1 MAVSFI
7 RSGTRFPDPRQADD
21 SIGGLLAVGGDLSP
35 KRLLAAYRAGIFP
48 WFDDDQA
55 PVLWWSPDPRAVLT
69 PGEMRISRSL
79 AKRLR
84 NGGFKVS
91 FDRAF
96 AEVVSAC
103 ATKREGQSGTWI
115 TPGMG
120 AAYGHLHELGY
131 AHSLE
136 VWREGRLAGGLYGL
150 SIGAFFFG
158 ESMFSRVPDASKVA
172 LAHLSEQLKRWRFQL
187 IDCQIPNHHLSSLGV
202 QSMPRTEFLAALAA
216 NDESNTRVGA
226 WTFDADCG
234 TAASV
239 DSTPF
244 RGQNAAAL
252 HAPGPHGERRAD

>member
-7 RSGTRFPDPRQADD
+7 QSSISFPDAQQADD

-55 PVLWWSPDPRAVLT
+55 PVLWWSPDPRAVLV

-84 NGGFKVS
+84 NGGFEVS

-96 AEVVSAC
+96 AEVVRGC
-103 ATKREGQSGTWI
+103 ATEREGQSGTWI
-115 TPGMG
+115 TPAMG
-120 AAYGHLHELGY
+120 VAYGRLHELGY

-136 VWREGRLAGGLYGL
+136 VWREGHLLGGLYGL

-158 ESMFSRVPDASKVA
+158 ESMFSRAADASKVA

-187 IDCQIPNHHLSSLGV
+187 IDCQIPNQHLGSLGV
-202 QSMPRTEFLAALAA
+202 KSIPRAEFLAALAA
-216 NDESNTRVGA
+216 NDESQTRLGA
-226 WTFDADCG
+226 WAFDADCCAG
-234 TAASV
+234 
-239 DSTPF
+239 
-244 RGQNAAAL
+244 
-252 HAPGPHGERRAD
+252 

>member
-7 RSGTRFPDPRQADD
+7 QSGISFPDAQQADD
-21 SIGGLLAVGGDLSP
+21 SIGGLFAVGGDLSP

-55 PVLWWSPDPRAVLT
+55 PVLWWSPDPRAVLV

-84 NGGFKVS
+84 NGGFEVS

-96 AEVVSAC
+96 AEVVKGC
-103 ATKREGQSGTWI
+103 ASEREGQSGTWI
-115 TPGMG
+115 TPAMG
-120 AAYGHLHELGY
+120 VAYGRLHEMGY

-136 VWREGRLAGGLYGL
+136 VWREGHLVGGLYGL

-158 ESMFSRVPDASKVA
+158 ESMFSRAADASKVA

-187 IDCQIPNHHLSSLGV
+187 IDCQIPNQHLGSLGV
-202 QSMPRTEFLAALAA
+202 KSIPRAEFLAALAA
-216 NDESNTRVGA
+216 NDESKTRLGA
-226 WTFDADCG
+226 WTFDANYCAG
-234 TAASV
+234 
-239 DSTPF
+239 
-244 RGQNAAAL
+244 
-252 HAPGPHGERRAD
+252 

>member
-7 RSGTRFPDPRQADD
+7 QSGISFPDAQQADD

-55 PVLWWSPDPRAVLT
+55 PVLWWSPDPRAVLV

-84 NGGFKVS
+84 NGGFEVS

-96 AEVVSAC
+96 AEVVKGC
-103 ATKREGQSGTWI
+103 ASEREGQSGTWI
-115 TPGMG
+115 TPAMG
-120 AAYGHLHELGY
+120 VAYGRLHEMGY

-136 VWREGRLAGGLYGL
+136 VWREGHLVGGLYGL

-158 ESMFSRVPDASKVA
+158 ESMFSRAADASKVA

-187 IDCQIPNHHLSSLGV
+187 IDCQIPNQHLGSLGV
-202 QSMPRTEFLAALAA
+202 KSIPRAEFLAALAA
-216 NDESNTRVGA
+216 NDESKTRLGA
-226 WTFDADCG
+226 WVSDADCSAG
-234 TAASV
+234 
-239 DSTPF
+239 
-244 RGQNAAAL
+244 
-252 HAPGPHGERRAD
+252 

>member
-7 RSGTRFPDPRQADD
+7 QSGISFPDAQQADD

-55 PVLWWSPDPRAVLT
+55 PVLWWSPDPRAVLV

-84 NGGFKVS
+84 NGGFEVS

-96 AEVVSAC
+96 AEVVKGC
-103 ATKREGQSGTWI
+103 ASEREGQSGTWI
-115 TPGMG
+115 TPAMG
-120 AAYGHLHELGY
+120 VAYGRLHEMGY
-131 AHSLE
+131 ALSLE
-136 VWREGRLAGGLYGL
+136 VWREGHLVGGLYGL

-158 ESMFSRVPDASKVA
+158 ESMFSRAADASKVA

-187 IDCQIPNHHLSSLGV
+187 IDCQIPNQHLGSLGV
-202 QSMPRTEFLAALAA
+202 KSIPRAEFLAALAA
-216 NDESNTRVGA
+216 NDESKTRLGA
-226 WTFDADCG
+226 WTFDANYCAG
-234 TAASV
+234 
-239 DSTPF
+239 
-244 RGQNAAAL
+244 
-252 HAPGPHGERRAD
+252 

>member
-7 RSGTRFPDPRQADD
+7 QSGISFPDAQQADD

-55 PVLWWSPDPRAVLT
+55 PVLWWSPDPRAVLV

-84 NGGFKVS
+84 NGGFEVS

-96 AEVVSAC
+96 AEVVKGC
-103 ATKREGQSGTWI
+103 ASEREGQSGTWI
-115 TPGMG
+115 TPAMG
-120 AAYGHLHELGY
+120 VAYGRLHEMGY

-136 VWREGRLAGGLYGL
+136 VWREGHLVGGLYGL

-158 ESMFSRVPDASKVA
+158 ESMFSRAPDASKVA

-187 IDCQIPNHHLSSLGV
+187 IDCQIPNQHLGSLGV
-202 QSMPRTEFLAALAA
+202 KSIPRAEFLAALAA
-216 NDESNTRVGA
+216 NDESKTRLGA
-226 WTFDADCG
+226 WTFDANYCAG
-234 TAASV
+234 
-239 DSTPF
+239 
-244 RGQNAAAL
+244 
-252 HAPGPHGERRAD
+252 

>member
-7 RSGTRFPDPRQADD
+7 QSGISFPDAQQADD

-55 PVLWWSPDPRAVLT
+55 PVLWWSPDPRAVLV

-84 NGGFKVS
+84 NGGFEVS
-91 FDRAF
+91 LDRAF
-96 AEVVSAC
+96 AEVVRGC
-103 ATKREGQSGTWI
+103 ATEREGQSGTWI
-115 TPGMG
+115 TPAMG
-120 AAYGHLHELGY
+120 VAYGRLHEMGY

-136 VWREGRLAGGLYGL
+136 VWREGHLVGGLYGL

-158 ESMFSRVPDASKVA
+158 ESMFSRAADASKVA

-187 IDCQIPNHHLSSLGV
+187 IDCQIPNQHLGSLGV
-202 QSMPRTEFLAALAA
+202 KSIPRAEFLAALAA
-216 NDESNTRVGA
+216 NDEAKTRLGA
-226 WTFDADCG
+226 WTFDADCCAG
-234 TAASV
+234 
-239 DSTPF
+239 
-244 RGQNAAAL
+244 
-252 HAPGPHGERRAD
+252 

>member
-7 RSGTRFPDPRQADD
+7 QSGISFPDAQQADD

-35 KRLLAAYRAGIFP
+35 KRLLAAHRAGIFP

-55 PVLWWSPDPRAVLT
+55 PVLWWSPDPRAVLV

-84 NGGFKVS
+84 NGGFEVS

-96 AEVVSAC
+96 AEVVKGC
-103 ATKREGQSGTWI
+103 ASEREGQSGTWI
-115 TPGMG
+115 TPAMG
-120 AAYGHLHELGY
+120 VAYGRLHEMGY

-136 VWREGRLAGGLYGL
+136 VWREGHLVGGLYGL

-158 ESMFSRVPDASKVA
+158 ESMFSRAADASKVA

-187 IDCQIPNHHLSSLGV
+187 IDCQIPNQHLGSLGV
-202 QSMPRTEFLAALAA
+202 KSIPRAEFLAALAA
-216 NDESNTRVGA
+216 NDESKTRLGA
-226 WTFDADCG
+226 WTFDANYCAG
-234 TAASV
+234 
-239 DSTPF
+239 
-244 RGQNAAAL
+244 
-252 HAPGPHGERRAD
+252 

>member
-7 RSGTRFPDPRQADD
+7 QSGIGFPDARQADD

-55 PVLWWSPDPRAVLT
+55 PVLWWSPDPRAVLV
-69 PGEMRISRSL
+69 PGAMRISRSL

-84 NGGFKVS
+84 NGGFEVS

-96 AEVVSAC
+96 AEVVKGC
-103 ATKREGQSGTWI
+103 ATERQGQSGTWI
-115 TPGMG
+115 TPSMG
-120 AAYGHLHELGY
+120 IAYGRLHELGY

-150 SIGAFFFG
+150 SIGTFFFG
-158 ESMFSRVPDASKVA
+158 ESMFSHIADASKVA

-187 IDCQIPNHHLSSLGV
+187 IDCQIPNRHLNSLGV
-202 QSMPRTEFLAALAA
+202 KPMPRAEFLAALAA
-216 NDESNTRVGA
+216 NQESQTRVGN
-226 WTFDADCG
+226 WTFDADCC
-234 TAASV
+234 
-239 DSTPF
+239 
-244 RGQNAAAL
+244 
-252 HAPGPHGERRAD
+252 PG

>member
-7 RSGTRFPDPRQADD
+7 QSGISFPDAQQADD

-55 PVLWWSPDPRAVLT
+55 PVLWWSPDPRAVLV

-84 NGGFKVS
+84 NGGFEVS

-96 AEVVSAC
+96 AEVVKGC
-103 ATKREGQSGTWI
+103 ASEREGQSGTWI
-115 TPGMG
+115 TPAMG
-120 AAYGHLHELGY
+120 VAYGRLHEMGY

-136 VWREGRLAGGLYGL
+136 VWREGHLVGGLYGL

-158 ESMFSRVPDASKVA
+158 ESMFSRAADASKVA

-187 IDCQIPNHHLSSLGV
+187 IDCQIPNQHLGSLGV
-202 QSMPRTEFLAALAA
+202 KSIPRAEFLAALAA
-216 NDESNTRVGA
+216 NDESKTRLGA
-226 WTFDADCG
+226 WTFDANYCAG
-234 TAASV
+234 
-239 DSTPF
+239 
-244 RGQNAAAL
+244 
-252 HAPGPHGERRAD
+252 

>member
-1 MAVSFI
+1 MVSFI
-7 RSGTRFPDPRQADD
+7 QSGISFPDAQQADD

-55 PVLWWSPDPRAVLT
+55 PVLWWSPDPRAVLV

-84 NGGFKVS
+84 NGGFETS

-96 AEVVSAC
+96 AEVVNGC
-103 ATKREGQSGTWI
+103 ATEREGQSGTWI
-115 TPGMG
+115 TSGMG
-120 AAYGHLHELGY
+120 VAYGRLHELGY

-150 SIGAFFFG
+150 SIGTFFFG
-158 ESMFSRVPDASKVA
+158 ESMFSRIPDASKVA

-187 IDCQIPNHHLSSLGV
+187 IDCQIPNRHLSSLGV
-202 QSMPRTEFLAALAA
+202 KSMPRAEFLAALTA
-216 NDESNTRVGA
+216 NDESQTRIGA
-226 WTFDADCG
+226 WTFDADCCAG
-234 TAASV
+234 
-239 DSTPF
+239 
-244 RGQNAAAL
+244 
-252 HAPGPHGERRAD
+252 

>member
-7 RSGTRFPDPRQADD
+7 QSGISFPDAQQADD

-55 PVLWWSPDPRAVLT
+55 PILWWSPDPRAVLV

-84 NGGFKVS
+84 NGGFEVS

-96 AEVVSAC
+96 AEVVEGC
-103 ATKREGQSGTWI
+103 ATEREGQSGTWI
-115 TPGMG
+115 TPAMG
-120 AAYGHLHELGY
+120 VAYGRLRELGY

-136 VWREGRLAGGLYGL
+136 VWREGHLVGGLYGL

-158 ESMFSRVPDASKVA
+158 ESMFSRAADASKVA

-187 IDCQIPNHHLSSLGV
+187 IDCQIPNQHLGSLGV
-202 QSMPRTEFLAALAA
+202 KSIPRAEFLAALAA
-216 NDESNTRVGA
+216 NDESKTRLGA
-226 WTFDADCG
+226 WAFDADYCAG
-234 TAASV
+234 
-239 DSTPF
+239 
-244 RGQNAAAL
+244 
-252 HAPGPHGERRAD
+252 

>member
-7 RSGTRFPDPRQADD
+7 QSGISFPDAQQADD

-55 PVLWWSPDPRAVLT
+55 PVLWWSPDPRAVLV

-84 NGGFKVS
+84 NGGFEVS

-96 AEVVSAC
+96 AEVVNGC
-103 ATKREGQSGTWI
+103 ATEREGQSGTWI

-120 AAYGHLHELGY
+120 VAYGRLHELGY

-150 SIGAFFFG
+150 SIGTFFFG
-158 ESMFSRVPDASKVA
+158 ESMFSHIPDASKVA
-172 LAHLSEQLKRWRFQL
+172 LDHLSEQLKRWRFQL
-187 IDCQIPNHHLSSLGV
+187 IDCQLPNRQLSSL
-202 QSMPRTEFLAALAA
+202 
-216 NDESNTRVGA
+216 
-226 WTFDADCG
+226 
-234 TAASV
+234 
-239 DSTPF
+239 
-244 RGQNAAAL
+244 
-252 HAPGPHGERRAD
+252 

>member
-7 RSGTRFPDPRQADD
+7 RSGAGFPDPRQADD

-55 PVLWWSPDPRAVLT
+55 PVLWWSPDPRAVLA

-84 NGGFKVS
+84 NGGFKVT

-103 ATKREGQSGTWI
+103 ASKREGQSGTWI

-136 VWREGRLAGGLYGL
+136 VWSEGRLAGGLYGL

-158 ESMFSRVPDASKVA
+158 ESMFSRIPDASKVA
-172 LAHLSEQLKRWRFQL
+172 LAHLSEQLKRWGFQL
-187 IDCQIPNHHLSSLGV
+187 IDCQIPNRHLSSLGV
-202 QSMPRTEFLAALAA
+202 KSMPRAEFLAALSA
-216 NDESNTRVGA
+216 NDESRTRIGT
-226 WTFDADCG
+226 WGFDADC
-234 TAASV
+234 
-239 DSTPF
+239 
-244 RGQNAAAL
+244 
-252 HAPGPHGERRAD
+252 

>member
-7 RSGTRFPDPRQADD
+7 QSGISFPDAQQADD

-55 PVLWWSPDPRAVLT
+55 PVLWWSPDPRAVLV

-84 NGGFKVS
+84 NGGFKVT

-96 AEVVSAC
+96 AEVVNGC
-103 ATKREGQSGTWI
+103 ATEREGQSGTWI

-120 AAYGHLHELGY
+120 VAYGRLHELGY

-150 SIGAFFFG
+150 SIGTFFFG
-158 ESMFSRVPDASKVA
+158 ESMFSHIPDASKVA

-187 IDCQIPNHHLSSLGV
+187 IDCQIPNRHLSSLGAKT
-202 QSMPRTEFLAALAA
+202 MPRAEFLAALAI
-216 NDESNTRVGA
+216 NDESQTRVGA
-226 WTFDADCG
+226 WTFDADCCP
-234 TAASV
+234 V
-239 DSTPF
+239 DSSHP
-244 RGQNAAAL
+244 
-252 HAPGPHGERRAD
+252 